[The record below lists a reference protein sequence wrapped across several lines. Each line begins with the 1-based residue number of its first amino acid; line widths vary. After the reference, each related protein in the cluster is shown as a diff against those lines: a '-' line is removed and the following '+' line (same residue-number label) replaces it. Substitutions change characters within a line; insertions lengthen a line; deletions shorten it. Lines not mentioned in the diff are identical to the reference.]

1 MTPITDRNVSRNA
14 SGGDQPAP
22 VTSVPY
28 LSRAV
33 LERLPITTQDAVESI
48 EQLILGQR
56 RGQVW
61 CAPKSVVLP
70 GDDRYIMATLA
81 VADEPGV
88 VATKSLV
95 LNPRN
100 RERGISVINSLVT
113 LLDSETGLPLA
124 IVEGNW
130 VTARRTAG
138 LSAIAAKRLARP
150 DSASIAFIGCGVEA
164 RSHLDA
170 FCDLYPVREI
180 RAFGRGTENRDALC
194 RIAEARGLSAIAS
207 KTGREA
213 VEGADLIVTS
223 VTLVLDLV
231 PFLDA
236 RWLKPGAFLT
246 STDMALP
253 WEPAG
258 MAAFQRI
265 VIDDQEQEAKMSKPM
280 IAPALVAGDLAG
292 LVGGE
297 VAGRAGAEERTAFVF
312 RGLAIGDLAL
322 AALAYRRAK
331 ATGAIP
337 G

>member
-1 MTPITDRNVSRNA
+1 MEPIIDRH
-14 SGGDQPAP
+14 AP
-22 VTSVPY
+22 VIDQAGSPASVPY
-28 LSRAV
+28 LSRSI
-33 LERLPITTQDAVESI
+33 LECLAITTHEAIDSI

-61 CAPKSVVLP
+61 CAPKVVVLP

-81 VADEPGV
+81 VADEPRV

-100 RERGISVINSLVT
+100 RDRGIAVINSLVT

-124 IVEGNW
+124 VVDGNW

-170 FCDLYPVREI
+170 FCDLFPVREV
-180 RAFGRGTENRDALC
+180 RAFGRGAENRDALC
-194 RIAEARGLSAIAS
+194 RIAEARGLIAIAS
-207 KTGREA
+207 QTSREA
-213 VEGADLIVTS
+213 ISDADLIVTS
-223 VTLVLDLV
+223 VTLVPNLA

-236 RWLKPGAFLT
+236 RWLKPGAFVT
-246 STDMALP
+246 STDLALP
-253 WEPAG
+253 WQPEG

-280 IAPALVAGDLAG
+280 VAAALVAGDLSG
-292 LVGGE
+292 LVCGDI
-297 VAGRAGAEERTAFVF
+297 AGRASAEERTAFVF
-312 RGLAIGDLAL
+312 RGLAVGDLAL

-331 ATGAIP
+331 STGAVSA
-337 G
+337 

>member
-1 MTPITDRNVSRNA
+1 MAPIDPNIPMNDRTGS
-14 SGGDQPAP
+14 P
-22 VTSVPY
+22 TTVPY
-28 LSRAV
+28 LSRSV
-33 LERLPITTQDAVESI
+33 LERLAITTHEAVDSI

-61 CAPKSVVLP
+61 CAPKVVVLP

-81 VADEPGV
+81 VADEPRV

-100 RERGISVINSLVT
+100 RDRGISVINSLVT

-138 LSAIAAKRLARP
+138 LSAIAAKRLARS

-170 FCDLYPVREI
+170 FCDLFPVREI

-194 RIAEARGLSAIAS
+194 RIAEARGLTAIAS
-207 KTGREA
+207 KTAQEA

-223 VTLVLDLV
+223 VTLVPNLA

-246 STDMALP
+246 STDLALP
-253 WEPAG
+253 WVAEG

-265 VIDDQEQEAKMSKPM
+265 VIDDLEQEAKMSKPM
-280 IAPALVAGDLAG
+280 IPPALVVGDLSG
-292 LVGGE
+292 LVSGE
-297 VAGRAGAEERTAFVF
+297 IAGRAGAEERTAFVF
-312 RGLAIGDLAL
+312 RGLAVGDLAL

-331 ATGAIP
+331 ASGAIP

>member
-1 MTPITDRNVSRNA
+1 MAPIVDPNIPA
-14 SGGDQPAP
+14 SDHTGSA
-22 VTSVPY
+22 TTVPY
-28 LSRAV
+28 LSRSL
-33 LERLPITTQDAVESI
+33 LERLPISTHEAIDSI

-61 CAPKSVVLP
+61 CAPKVVVLP

-81 VADEPGV
+81 VADEPRV

-100 RERGISVINSLVT
+100 RDRGMSVINSLVT

-124 IVEGNW
+124 VVEGNW

-170 FCDLYPVREI
+170 FCDLFPVREI

-194 RIAEARGLSAIAS
+194 RIAEARGLTAIAS
-207 KTGREA
+207 KTGQEA
-213 VEGADLIVTS
+213 VDGADLIVTS
-223 VTLVLDLV
+223 VTLVPNLA

-236 RWLKPGAFLT
+236 RRLKPGAFLT
-246 STDMALP
+246 STDLALP
-253 WEPAG
+253 WVAEG
-258 MAAFQRI
+258 MGAFQRI
-265 VIDDQEQEAKMSKPM
+265 VIDDLEQEAKMGKPM
-280 IAPALVAGDLAG
+280 VPPALVAGDLTG
-292 LVGGE
+292 LVCGE
-297 VAGRAGAEERTAFVF
+297 IAGRAGAEERTAFVF
-312 RGLAIGDLAL
+312 RGLAVGDLAL

-331 ATGAIP
+331 TSGAIP
-337 G
+337 R

>member
-1 MTPITDRNVSRNA
+1 M
-14 SGGDQPAP
+14 AP
-22 VTSVPY
+22 VVDSNLPMSEQTGSATTVPY
-28 LSRAV
+28 LSRSL
-33 LERLPITTQDAVESI
+33 LERLAITTHEAIDSI

-61 CAPKSVVLP
+61 CAPKVVVLP

-81 VADEPGV
+81 VADEPRV

-100 RERGISVINSLVT
+100 RDRGISVINALAT
-113 LLDSETGLPLA
+113 LLDRETGLPLA

-138 LSAIAAKRLARP
+138 LSAIAAKRLARSV
-150 DSASIAFIGCGVEA
+150 SASIAFIGCGVEA

-170 FCDLYPVREI
+170 FCDLFPVREI
-180 RAFGRGTENRDALC
+180 RALGRGTENRDALC
-194 RIAEARGLSAIAS
+194 RIAEARGLTAIAS
-207 KTGREA
+207 KTAQEA

-223 VTLVLDLV
+223 VTLVPHLA

-246 STDMALP
+246 STDLALP
-253 WEPAG
+253 WVPEG
-258 MAAFQRI
+258 MGAFQRI
-265 VIDDQEQEAKMSKPM
+265 VIDDLEQEAKMGKPM
-280 IAPALVAGDLAG
+280 IPPALVVGDLSG

-297 VAGRAGAEERTAFVF
+297 IAGRAGAEERTAFVF

-331 ATGAIP
+331 MSGAIP

>member
-1 MTPITDRNVSRNA
+1 MAPIDPNIPMNDRTGSA
-14 SGGDQPAP
+14 
-22 VTSVPY
+22 TTVPY
-28 LSRAV
+28 LSRSV
-33 LERLPITTQDAVESI
+33 LERLAITTHEAIDSI

-61 CAPKSVVLP
+61 CAPKVVVLP

-81 VADEPGV
+81 VADEPRV

-100 RERGISVINSLVT
+100 RDRGISVINSLVT

-138 LSAIAAKRLARP
+138 LSAIAAKRLARS

-170 FCDLYPVREI
+170 FCDLFPVREI

-194 RIAEARGLSAIAS
+194 RIAEARDLAAIAS
-207 KTGREA
+207 KTAQEA

-223 VTLVLDLV
+223 VTLVPNLA

-246 STDMALP
+246 STDLALP
-253 WEPAG
+253 WVAEG
-258 MAAFQRI
+258 MGAFQRI
-265 VIDDQEQEAKMSKPM
+265 VIDDLEQEAKMSKPM
-280 IAPALVAGDLAG
+280 IPPALVVGDLSG
-292 LVGGE
+292 LVSGE
-297 VAGRAGAEERTAFVF
+297 IAGRAGAEERTAFVF
-312 RGLAIGDLAL
+312 RGLAVGDLAL

-331 ATGAIP
+331 TSGAIP

>member
-1 MTPITDRNVSRNA
+1 MALIADRNLPMGEQHGQA
-14 SGGDQPAP
+14 S
-22 VTSVPY
+22 SVPY
-28 LSRAV
+28 LSRSV
-33 LERLPITTQDAVESI
+33 LERLAITTDEAVDSI

-61 CAPKSVVLP
+61 CAPKVVVLP

-81 VADEPGV
+81 VADEPRV

-100 RERGISVINSLVT
+100 RDRGISVINSLVT

-124 IVEGNW
+124 VVEGNW

-138 LSAIAAKRLARP
+138 LSAIAAKRLARS

-170 FCDLYPVREI
+170 FCDLFPVREI

-194 RIAEARGLSAIAS
+194 RIAEARGLAAIAS
-207 KTGREA
+207 KTAREA

-223 VTLVLDLV
+223 VTLVPNLV

-246 STDMALP
+246 STDLALP
-253 WEPAG
+253 WVAEG
-258 MAAFQRI
+258 MGAFQRI
-265 VIDDQEQEAKMSKPM
+265 VIDDLEQEAKMSKPM
-280 IAPALVAGDLAG
+280 VPPALVVGDLSG
-292 LVGGE
+292 LVSGE
-297 VAGRAGAEERTAFVF
+297 IAGRAGAEERTAFVF

-331 ATGAIP
+331 TSGAIP

>member
-1 MTPITDRNVSRNA
+1 MAPIDPNIPMNDRTGS
-14 SGGDQPAP
+14 P
-22 VTSVPY
+22 TTVPY
-28 LSRAV
+28 LSRSV
-33 LERLPITTQDAVESI
+33 LERLAITTHEAVDSI

-61 CAPKSVVLP
+61 CAPKVVVLP

-81 VADEPGV
+81 VADEPRV

-100 RERGISVINSLVT
+100 RDRGISVINSLVT

-138 LSAIAAKRLARP
+138 LSAIAAKRLARS

-170 FCDLYPVREI
+170 FCDLFPVREI

-194 RIAEARGLSAIAS
+194 RIAEARGLTAIAS
-207 KTGREA
+207 KTAQEA

-223 VTLVLDLV
+223 VTLVPNLA

-246 STDMALP
+246 STDLALP
-253 WEPAG
+253 WVAEG
-258 MAAFQRI
+258 MGAFQRI
-265 VIDDQEQEAKMSKPM
+265 VIDDLEQEAKMSKPM
-280 IAPALVAGDLAG
+280 VPSALVVGDLSG
-292 LVGGE
+292 LVSGE
-297 VAGRAGAEERTAFVF
+297 IAGRAGAEERTAFVF
-312 RGLAIGDLAL
+312 RGLAVGDLAL

-331 ATGAIP
+331 TSGAIP

>member
-1 MTPITDRNVSRNA
+1 MKPNTDRNLPA
-14 SGGDQPAP
+14 GEQPGPAN
-22 VTSVPY
+22 VPY
-28 LSRAV
+28 LSRSM
-33 LERLPITTQDAVESI
+33 LELLPITTRDAIDSI

-81 VADEPGV
+81 VADEPRV
-88 VATKSLV
+88 LATKSLV

-150 DSASIAFIGCGVEA
+150 ESASIAFIGCGVEA

-170 FCDLYPVREI
+170 FCDLFPVREI

-194 RIAEARGLSAIAS
+194 RIAEARGLKAIAS
-207 KTGREA
+207 RSGREA

-223 VTLVLDLV
+223 VTLVPNLV
-231 PFLDA
+231 PFLDG
-236 RWLKPGAFLT
+236 RWLKPGVFLT
-246 STDMALP
+246 STDLALP
-253 WEPAG
+253 WEPNG
-258 MAAFQRI
+258 MSAFQRI
-265 VIDDQEQEAKMSKPM
+265 VIDDKEQEAKMSKPM
-280 IAPALVAGDLAG
+280 VAPALVAGDLSD
-292 LVGGE
+292 LVGG
-297 VAGRAGAEERTAFVF
+297 AIPGRADAAERTAFVF
-312 RGLAIGDLAL
+312 RGLAVGDLAL
-322 AALAYRRAK
+322 AALAYCRAK
-331 ATGAIP
+331 EAGAIA

>member
-1 MTPITDRNVSRNA
+1 MAPIDPNIPMNDQ
-14 SGGDQPAP
+14 SGSP
-22 VTSVPY
+22 TTVPY
-28 LSRAV
+28 LSRSV
-33 LERLPITTQDAVESI
+33 LERLAITTHEAIDSI

-61 CAPKSVVLP
+61 CAPKVVVLP

-81 VADEPGV
+81 VADEPRV

-100 RERGISVINSLVT
+100 RDRGISVINSLVT

-170 FCDLYPVREI
+170 FCDLFPVREI

-194 RIAEARGLSAIAS
+194 RIAEARGLTAIAS
-207 KTGREA
+207 KTAQEA

-223 VTLVLDLV
+223 VTLVPNLA

-246 STDMALP
+246 STDLALP
-253 WEPAG
+253 WVAEG
-258 MAAFQRI
+258 MGAFQRI
-265 VIDDQEQEAKMSKPM
+265 VIDDLEQEAKMSKPM
-280 IAPALVAGDLAG
+280 VPAALVVGDLSG
-292 LVGGE
+292 LVSGE
-297 VAGRAGAEERTAFVF
+297 IAGRAGAEERTAFVF
-312 RGLAIGDLAL
+312 RGLAVGDLAL

-331 ATGAIP
+331 TSGVIP

>member
-1 MTPITDRNVSRNA
+1 M
-14 SGGDQPAP
+14 AP
-22 VTSVPY
+22 VADSNIPMSDQTESATTVPY
-28 LSRAV
+28 LSRSV
-33 LERLPITTQDAVESI
+33 LERLAITTHEAIDSI

-61 CAPKSVVLP
+61 CAPKVVVLP

-81 VADEPGV
+81 VADEPRV

-100 RERGISVINSLVT
+100 RDRGISVINSLVT

-170 FCDLYPVREI
+170 FCDLFPVREI

-194 RIAEARGLSAIAS
+194 RIARARGLTAIAS
-207 KTGREA
+207 KTAQEA

-223 VTLVLDLV
+223 VTLVPNLA

-246 STDMALP
+246 STDLALP
-253 WEPAG
+253 WVAEG

-265 VIDDQEQEAKMSKPM
+265 VIDDLEQEAKMSKPM
-280 IAPALVAGDLAG
+280 VSPALVVGDLSG
-292 LVGGE
+292 LVSGE
-297 VAGRAGAEERTAFVF
+297 IAGRAGAEERTAFVF

-331 ATGAIP
+331 TSGAIP

>member
-1 MTPITDRNVSRNA
+1 MAPIDPGIPMSDQ
-14 SGGDQPAP
+14 SGSA
-22 VTSVPY
+22 TTVPY
-28 LSRAV
+28 LSRSL
-33 LERLPITTQDAVESI
+33 LERLAITTHEAIDSI

-61 CAPKSVVLP
+61 CAPKVVVLP

-81 VADEPGV
+81 VADEPRV

-100 RERGISVINSLVT
+100 RDRGISIINSLVT

-138 LSAIAAKRLARP
+138 LSAIAAKRMARS

-170 FCDLYPVREI
+170 FCDLFPVREI

-194 RIAEARGLSAIAS
+194 RIAEARGLAAIAS
-207 KTGREA
+207 KTAREA

-223 VTLVLDLV
+223 VTLVPNLV

-246 STDMALP
+246 STDLALP
-253 WEPAG
+253 WVAEG
-258 MAAFQRI
+258 MGAFQRI
-265 VIDDQEQEAKMSKPM
+265 VIDDLEQEAKMGKPM
-280 IAPALVAGDLAG
+280 IPPALVVGDLSG

-297 VAGRAGAEERTAFVF
+297 IAGRAGAEERTAFVF

-331 ATGAIP
+331 TSGAIP

>member
-1 MTPITDRNVSRNA
+1 MAPIDPNIPMNDRTGSA
-14 SGGDQPAP
+14 
-22 VTSVPY
+22 TTVPY
-28 LSRAV
+28 LSRSV
-33 LERLPITTQDAVESI
+33 LERLAITTHEAVDSI

-61 CAPKSVVLP
+61 CAPKVVVLP

-81 VADEPGV
+81 VADEPRV

-100 RERGISVINSLVT
+100 RDRGISVINSLVT

-138 LSAIAAKRLARP
+138 LSAIAAKRLARS

-170 FCDLYPVREI
+170 FCDLFPVREI

-194 RIAEARGLSAIAS
+194 RIAEARDLAAIAS
-207 KTGREA
+207 KTAQEA

-223 VTLVLDLV
+223 VTLVPNLA

-246 STDMALP
+246 STDLALP
-253 WEPAG
+253 WVAEG
-258 MAAFQRI
+258 MGAFQRI
-265 VIDDQEQEAKMSKPM
+265 VIDDLEQEAKMSKPM
-280 IAPALVAGDLAG
+280 IPPALVVGDLSG
-292 LVGGE
+292 LVSGE
-297 VAGRAGAEERTAFVF
+297 IAGRAGAEERTAFVF
-312 RGLAIGDLAL
+312 RGLAVGDLAL

-331 ATGAIP
+331 TSGAIP

>member
-1 MTPITDRNVSRNA
+1 MAPIDPNIPMNEQTGS
-14 SGGDQPAP
+14 P
-22 VTSVPY
+22 TTVPY
-28 LSRAV
+28 LSRSV
-33 LERLPITTQDAVESI
+33 LERLAITTHEAINSI
-48 EQLILGQR
+48 EQLIVGQR

-61 CAPKSVVLP
+61 CAPKVVVLP

-81 VADEPGV
+81 VADEPRV

-100 RERGISVINSLVT
+100 RDRGISVINSLVT

-124 IVEGNW
+124 VVEGNW

-138 LSAIAAKRLARP
+138 LSAIAAKRLARS

-170 FCDLYPVREI
+170 FCDLFPVREI
-180 RAFGRGTENRDALC
+180 RAFGRGAENRDALC
-194 RIAEARGLSAIAS
+194 RIAEARGLTAIAS
-207 KTGREA
+207 KTAQEA

-223 VTLVLDLV
+223 VTLVPNLA

-246 STDMALP
+246 STDLALP
-253 WEPAG
+253 WVAEG
-258 MAAFQRI
+258 MGAFQRI
-265 VIDDQEQEAKMSKPM
+265 VIDDLEQEAKMSKPM
-280 IAPALVAGDLAG
+280 VPPALVVGDLSG
-292 LVGGE
+292 LVSGE
-297 VAGRAGAEERTAFVF
+297 IAGRAGAEERTAFVF
-312 RGLAIGDLAL
+312 RGLAVGDLAL

-331 ATGAIP
+331 TSGAIP

>member
-1 MTPITDRNVSRNA
+1 MAPIADRNLPMGEEHGQA
-14 SGGDQPAP
+14 S
-22 VTSVPY
+22 SVPY
-28 LSRAV
+28 LSRSV
-33 LERLPITTQDAVESI
+33 LERLAITTNEAVDSI

-81 VADEPGV
+81 VADEPRV
-88 VATKSLV
+88 VAAKSLV

-100 RERGISVINSLVT
+100 RDRGIAVINSVVT
-113 LLDSETGLPLA
+113 LLDSETGMPLA
-124 IVEGNW
+124 VVEGNW

-138 LSAIAAKRLARP
+138 LSAVAAKRLARR

-170 FCDLYPVREI
+170 FCDLYPLREI
-180 RAFGRGTENRDALC
+180 RAFGRGTQNRDALC

-207 KTGREA
+207 KTAREA

-223 VTLVLDLV
+223 VTLVPNLV
-231 PFLDA
+231 PFADP

-246 STDMALP
+246 STDLALP
-253 WEPAG
+253 WMPEG
-258 MAAFQRI
+258 MGAFQRI

-280 IAPALVAGDLAG
+280 VAPALVAGDLAG
-292 LVGGE
+292 LVCGDI
-297 VAGRAGAEERTAFVF
+297 AGRQGAEERTAFVF

-331 ATGAIP
+331 AAGAIP

>member
-1 MTPITDRNVSRNA
+1 MAPIADPTIPIS
-14 SGGDQPAP
+14 DQTGSA
-22 VTSVPY
+22 TTVPY
-28 LSRAV
+28 LSRSL
-33 LERLPITTQDAVESI
+33 LERLAITTHEAIDSI

-61 CAPKSVVLP
+61 CAPKVVVLP

-81 VADEPGV
+81 VADEPRV

-100 RERGISVINSLVT
+100 RDRGISVINSLVT
-113 LLDSETGLPLA
+113 LLDSETGRPLA

-170 FCDLYPVREI
+170 FCDLFPVREI
-180 RAFGRGTENRDALC
+180 RAFGRGAENRDALC
-194 RIAEARGLSAIAS
+194 RIAEARGLAAVAS
-207 KTGREA
+207 KTGQEA
-213 VEGADLIVTS
+213 VDGADLIVTS
-223 VTLVLDLV
+223 VTLVPNLA

-236 RWLKPGAFLT
+236 RRLKPGAFLT
-246 STDMALP
+246 ATDLALP
-253 WEPAG
+253 WVAEG
-258 MAAFQRI
+258 MGAFQRI
-265 VIDDQEQEAKMSKPM
+265 VIDDLEQESKMSKPM
-280 IAPALVAGDLAG
+280 VPPALVVGDLSG
-292 LVGGE
+292 LVSGE
-297 VAGRAGAEERTAFVF
+297 IAGRAGAEERTAFVF
-312 RGLAIGDLAL
+312 RGLAVGDLAL

-331 ATGAIP
+331 ASGAIP

>member
-1 MTPITDRNVSRNA
+1 MAPIDPNIPMN
-14 SGGDQPAP
+14 DQTGSP
-22 VTSVPY
+22 TTVPY
-28 LSRAV
+28 LSRSV
-33 LERLPITTQDAVESI
+33 LERLAITTHEAIDSI

-61 CAPKSVVLP
+61 CAPKVVVLP

-81 VADEPGV
+81 VADEPRV

-100 RERGISVINSLVT
+100 RDRGISVINSLVT

-138 LSAIAAKRLARP
+138 LSAIAAKRLART

-170 FCDLYPVREI
+170 FCDLFPVREI

-194 RIAEARGLSAIAS
+194 RIAEARGLAAIAS
-207 KTGREA
+207 KTAREA

-223 VTLVLDLV
+223 VTLVPNLV

-246 STDMALP
+246 STDLALP
-253 WEPAG
+253 WVAEG
-258 MAAFQRI
+258 MGAFQRI
-265 VIDDQEQEAKMSKPM
+265 VIDDLEQEAKMSKPM
-280 IAPALVAGDLAG
+280 VPPALVVGDLSG
-292 LVGGE
+292 LVSGE
-297 VAGRAGAEERTAFVF
+297 IAGRAGAEERTAFVF

-331 ATGAIP
+331 TSGAIP

>member
-1 MTPITDRNVSRNA
+1 MAPIDPNIPMN
-14 SGGDQPAP
+14 DQTGSP
-22 VTSVPY
+22 TTVPY
-28 LSRAV
+28 LSRYL
-33 LERLPITTQDAVESI
+33 LERLAITTHEAIDSI

-61 CAPKSVVLP
+61 CAPKVVVLP

-81 VADEPGV
+81 VADEPRV

-100 RERGISVINSLVT
+100 RDRGISVINSLVT

-170 FCDLYPVREI
+170 FCDLFPVREI

-194 RIAEARGLSAIAS
+194 RIAEVRGLAAIAS
-207 KTGREA
+207 TTAREA

-223 VTLVLDLV
+223 VTLVPNLA

-246 STDMALP
+246 STDLALP
-253 WEPAG
+253 WVAEG
-258 MAAFQRI
+258 MGAFQRI
-265 VIDDQEQEAKMSKPM
+265 VIDDLEQEAKMSKPM
-280 IAPALVAGDLAG
+280 VPPALVVGDLSG
-292 LVGGE
+292 LVCGDI
-297 VAGRAGAEERTAFVF
+297 AGRAGAEERTAFVF

-331 ATGAIP
+331 TSGVIP

>member
-1 MTPITDRNVSRNA
+1 MAPIDPNIPMN
-14 SGGDQPAP
+14 DQTGSP
-22 VTSVPY
+22 TTVPY
-28 LSRAV
+28 LSRYL
-33 LERLPITTQDAVESI
+33 LERLAITTHEAIDSI

-61 CAPKSVVLP
+61 CAPKVVVLP

-81 VADEPGV
+81 VADEPRV

-100 RERGISVINSLVT
+100 RDRGISVINSLVT

-170 FCDLYPVREI
+170 FCDLFPVREI

-194 RIAEARGLSAIAS
+194 RIAEVRGLAAIAS
-207 KTGREA
+207 TTAREA

-223 VTLVLDLV
+223 VTLVPNLA

-246 STDMALP
+246 STDLALP
-253 WEPAG
+253 WVAEG
-258 MAAFQRI
+258 MGAFQRI
-265 VIDDQEQEAKMSKPM
+265 VIDDLEQEAKMSKPM
-280 IAPALVAGDLAG
+280 VPPALVVGDLSG
-292 LVGGE
+292 LVCGDI
-297 VAGRAGAEERTAFVF
+297 AGRAGAEERTAFVF

-331 ATGAIP
+331 ASGVIP
-337 G
+337 R

>member
-1 MTPITDRNVSRNA
+1 MAPIDPNIPMNDRTGSA
-14 SGGDQPAP
+14 
-22 VTSVPY
+22 TTVPY
-28 LSRAV
+28 LSRSV
-33 LERLPITTQDAVESI
+33 LERLAITTHEAIDSI

-61 CAPKSVVLP
+61 CAPKVVVLP

-81 VADEPGV
+81 VADEPRV

-100 RERGISVINSLVT
+100 RDRGISVINSLVT

-138 LSAIAAKRLARP
+138 LSAIAAKRLARS

-170 FCDLYPVREI
+170 FCDLFPVREI

-194 RIAEARGLSAIAS
+194 RIAEARGLTAIAS
-207 KTGREA
+207 KTAQEA

-223 VTLVLDLV
+223 VTLVPNLA

-246 STDMALP
+246 STDLALP
-253 WEPAG
+253 WVAEG
-258 MAAFQRI
+258 MGAFQRI
-265 VIDDQEQEAKMSKPM
+265 VIDDLEQEAKMSKPM
-280 IAPALVAGDLAG
+280 IPPALVVGDLSG
-292 LVGGE
+292 LVSGE
-297 VAGRAGAEERTAFVF
+297 IAGRAGAEERTAFVF
-312 RGLAIGDLAL
+312 RGLAVGDLAL

-331 ATGAIP
+331 TSGAIP

>member
-1 MTPITDRNVSRNA
+1 
-14 SGGDQPAP
+14 
-22 VTSVPY
+22 
-28 LSRAV
+28 
-33 LERLPITTQDAVESI
+33 LPISTHEAIDSI

-61 CAPKSVVLP
+61 CAPKVVVLP

-81 VADEPGV
+81 VADEPRV
-88 VATKSLV
+88 LATKSLV

-100 RERGISVINSLVT
+100 RDRGMSVINSLVT

-124 IVEGNW
+124 VVEGNW

-138 LSAIAAKRLARP
+138 LSAIAAKRLARS
-150 DSASIAFIGCGVEA
+150 DSASIAFVGCGVEA

-170 FCDLYPVREI
+170 FCDLFPVREI

-194 RIAEARGLSAIAS
+194 RIAEARGLTAIAS
-207 KTGREA
+207 KTGQEA

-223 VTLVLDLV
+223 VTLVPNLA

-236 RWLKPGAFLT
+236 RGLKPGAFLT
-246 STDMALP
+246 STDLALP
-253 WEPAG
+253 WVAEG
-258 MAAFQRI
+258 MGAFQRI
-265 VIDDQEQEAKMSKPM
+265 VIDDLEQEAKMSKPM
-280 IAPALVAGDLAG
+280 VSPALVAGDLTG
-292 LVGGE
+292 LVCGE

-312 RGLAIGDLAL
+312 RGLAVGDLAL
-322 AALAYRRAK
+322 AALAYRTAK
-331 ATGAIP
+331 ASGAIP

>member
-1 MTPITDRNVSRNA
+1 MTPIDPNIPMS
-14 SGGDQPAP
+14 DQTGSA
-22 VTSVPY
+22 TTVPY
-28 LSRAV
+28 LSRSV
-33 LERLPITTQDAVESI
+33 LERLAITTHEAIDSI

-61 CAPKSVVLP
+61 CAPKVVVLP

-81 VADEPGV
+81 VADEPRV

-100 RERGISVINSLVT
+100 RDRGISVINSLVT

-150 DSASIAFIGCGVEA
+150 NSASIAFIGCGVEA

-170 FCDLYPVREI
+170 FCDLFPVREI

-194 RIAEARGLSAIAS
+194 RVAEARGLTAIAS
-207 KTGREA
+207 KTAQEA
-213 VEGADLIVTS
+213 VDRRRPHRDLGDPGAQS
-223 VTLVLDLV
+223 R

-246 STDMALP
+246 STDLALP
-253 WEPAG
+253 WVAEG
-258 MAAFQRI
+258 MGAFQRI
-265 VIDDQEQEAKMSKPM
+265 VIDDLEQEAKMSKPM
-280 IAPALVAGDLAG
+280 VSPALVVGDLSG
-292 LVGGE
+292 LVSGE
-297 VAGRAGAEERTAFVF
+297 IAGRAGAEERTAFVF
-312 RGLAIGDLAL
+312 RGLAVGDLAL

-331 ATGAIP
+331 TSGAIP

>member
-1 MTPITDRNVSRNA
+1 MSDQIGSAMT
-14 SGGDQPAP
+14 
-22 VTSVPY
+22 VPY
-28 LSRAV
+28 LSRP
-33 LERLPITTQDAVESI
+33 LLDRLAITTHEAIDSI

-61 CAPKSVVLP
+61 CAPKVVVLP

-81 VADEPGV
+81 VADEPRV

-100 RERGISVINSLVT
+100 RDRGISVINSLVT

-138 LSAIAAKRLARP
+138 LSAIAAKRLART

-170 FCDLYPVREI
+170 FCDLFPVREI
-180 RAFGRGTENRDALC
+180 RAFGRGAENRDALC
-194 RIAEARGLSAIAS
+194 RIAEARGLAAIAS
-207 KTGREA
+207 KTGQEA
-213 VEGADLIVTS
+213 VDGADLIVTS
-223 VTLVLDLV
+223 VTLVPNLA

-236 RWLKPGAFLT
+236 RSLKPGAFLT
-246 STDMALP
+246 STDLALP
-253 WEPAG
+253 WVAEG
-258 MAAFQRI
+258 MGAFQRI
-265 VIDDQEQEAKMSKPM
+265 VIDDLEQEAKMSKPM
-280 IAPALVAGDLAG
+280 VSPALVAGDLSG
-292 LVGGE
+292 LVSGD

-312 RGLAIGDLAL
+312 RGLAVGDLAL

-331 ATGAIP
+331 TSGAIP

>member
-1 MTPITDRNVSRNA
+1 M
-14 SGGDQPAP
+14 AP
-22 VTSVPY
+22 VVDSNILMSDQIGSAMTVPY
-28 LSRAV
+28 LSRP
-33 LERLPITTQDAVESI
+33 LLDRLAITTHEAIDSI

-61 CAPKSVVLP
+61 CAPKVVVLP

-81 VADEPGV
+81 VADEPRV

-100 RERGISVINSLVT
+100 RDRGISVINSLVT

-124 IVEGNW
+124 VVEGNW

-138 LSAIAAKRLARP
+138 LSAIAAKRLARS

-170 FCDLYPVREI
+170 FCDLFPVREI

-194 RIAEARGLSAIAS
+194 RIAEARGLTAIAS
-207 KTGREA
+207 KTAQEA

-223 VTLVLDLV
+223 VTLVPNLA

-246 STDMALP
+246 STDLALP
-253 WEPAG
+253 WVPEG
-258 MAAFQRI
+258 MGAFQRI
-265 VIDDQEQEAKMSKPM
+265 VIDDLEQEAKMGKPM
-280 IAPALVAGDLAG
+280 IPPALVVGDLSG

-297 VAGRAGAEERTAFVF
+297 IAGRAGAEERTAFVF

-331 ATGAIP
+331 MSGAIP

>member
-1 MTPITDRNVSRNA
+1 MAPIDPSIPM
-14 SGGDQPAP
+14 SDQTGSA
-22 VTSVPY
+22 TTVPY
-28 LSRAV
+28 LSRSL
-33 LERLPITTQDAVESI
+33 LERLAITTHEAIDSI

-61 CAPKSVVLP
+61 CAPKVVVLP

-81 VADEPGV
+81 VADEPRV

-100 RERGISVINSLVT
+100 RDRGISVINSLVT

-124 IVEGNW
+124 VVEGNW

-138 LSAIAAKRLARP
+138 LSAIAAKRLARS

-170 FCDLYPVREI
+170 FCDLFPVREI
-180 RAFGRGTENRDALC
+180 RAFGRGAENRDALC
-194 RIAEARGLSAIAS
+194 RIAEARGLTATAS
-207 KTGREA
+207 KTAQEA
-213 VEGADLIVTS
+213 VDGADLIVTS
-223 VTLVLDLV
+223 VTLVPNLA

-246 STDMALP
+246 STDLALP
-253 WEPAG
+253 WVAEG
-258 MAAFQRI
+258 MGAFQRI
-265 VIDDQEQEAKMSKPM
+265 VIDDLDQEAKMSKPM
-280 IAPALVAGDLAG
+280 VPPALVVGDLSG
-292 LVGGE
+292 LVSGE
-297 VAGRAGAEERTAFVF
+297 IAGRAGAEERTAFVF

-331 ATGAIP
+331 TSGAIP

>member
-1 MTPITDRNVSRNA
+1 MAPIDPNIPMNDRTGS
-14 SGGDQPAP
+14 P
-22 VTSVPY
+22 TTVPY
-28 LSRAV
+28 LSRSV
-33 LERLPITTQDAVESI
+33 LERLAITTHEAVDSI

-61 CAPKSVVLP
+61 CAPKVVVLP

-81 VADEPGV
+81 VADEPRV

-100 RERGISVINSLVT
+100 RDRGISVINSLVT

-138 LSAIAAKRLARP
+138 LSAIAAKRLARS

-170 FCDLYPVREI
+170 FCDLFPVREI

-194 RIAEARGLSAIAS
+194 RIAEARGLTAIAS
-207 KTGREA
+207 KTAQEA

-223 VTLVLDLV
+223 VTLVPNLA

-246 STDMALP
+246 STDLALP
-253 WEPAG
+253 WVAEG
-258 MAAFQRI
+258 MGAFQRI
-265 VIDDQEQEAKMSKPM
+265 VIDDLEQEAKMSKPM
-280 IAPALVAGDLAG
+280 IPPALVVGDLSG
-292 LVGGE
+292 LVSGE
-297 VAGRAGAEERTAFVF
+297 IAGRAGAEERTAFVF
-312 RGLAIGDLAL
+312 RGLAVGDLAL

-331 ATGAIP
+331 TSGAIP